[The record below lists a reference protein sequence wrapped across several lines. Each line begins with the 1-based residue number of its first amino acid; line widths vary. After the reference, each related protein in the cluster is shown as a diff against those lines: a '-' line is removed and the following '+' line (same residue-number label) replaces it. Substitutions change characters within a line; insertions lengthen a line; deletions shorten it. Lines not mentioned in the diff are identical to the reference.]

1 MLAARVTEFYQ
12 AAHGRFIELH
22 LPSLS
27 ALVAQNGK
35 DEPSLEYM
43 RAALERDADR
53 WVMSYACDPLSLH
66 IDCLH

>member
-12 AAHGRFIELH
+12 AAHGHFILH

-27 ALVAQNGK
+27 AIMAQNGK
-35 DEPSLEYM
+35 GEPSLEHM
-43 RAALERDADR
+43 RAALERDADK
-53 WVMSYACDPLSLH
+53 WVMSYACDPPPFH